1 MMLLYLVVQA
11 VDERIT
17 FAAFQDWFMQTCIRY
32 RRHVHFPNGVAA
44 INSTVTVHAQI
55 HPGAKRWRISLV
67 TDNLWRVVIAL
78 DAVVEQNLH
87 YYASSLDNP
96 RTAAPKWLLGSPVF
110 DGTPY
115 GKGKWLDVTMRI
127 VSDRLIRVSFGKG
140 SGVREH
146 LYRLP
151 DTFPGRATQSHTVIV
166 SGDLSSIKIGGTAI
180 GSNNQY
186 GSARDLNEN
195 TAVDEKVSFKKF
207 QESHVHFARNAQNGS
222 TLQVHAQILRGAKR
236 WRISLLHSS
245 QMSVGIALDVIVDKN
260 LHYYASSINDTKI
273 SQPNWVLGSPVFD
286 RAPFGPGQWL
296 DVTMQVIGFRQIKVM
311 FGKGSGVRDYVFTM
325 PAELPTRNTRDL
337 NMAVVSGDLR
347 SIKITGTAL
356 AGSNQYSQAAD
367 LVENTAIHVEKGDK
381 PIVQLSMAD
390 YRERIRALMA
400 RMDREQEEER
410 PPVYRGVDDNY

>member
-1 MMLLYLVVQA
+1 MIPFLLLLIA
-11 VDERIT
+11 V
-17 FAAFQDWFMQTCIRY
+17 
-32 RRHVHFPNGVAA
+32 
-44 INSTVTVHAQI
+44 AQ
-55 HPGAKRWRISLV
+55 
-67 TDNLWRVVIAL
+67 
-78 DAVVEQNLH
+78 
-87 YYASSLDNP
+87 
-96 RTAAPKWLLGSPVF
+96 
-110 DGTPY
+110 
-115 GKGKWLDVTMRI
+115 
-127 VSDRLIRVSFGKG
+127 
-140 SGVREH
+140 
-146 LYRLP
+146 
-151 DTFPGRATQSHTVIV
+151 
-166 SGDLSSIKIGGTAI
+166 
-180 GSNNQY
+180 
-186 GSARDLNEN
+186 
-195 TAVDEKVSFKKF
+195 AVDEKVSFKKF

-236 WRISLLHSS
+236 WRISLLHSN

-381 PIVQLSMAD
+381 PIVRTTTRRATRRPFVRKTVPPMVLLPEFNAFNIIPELSMAD

-410 PPVYRGVDDNY
+410 PPVYRGEDDNY